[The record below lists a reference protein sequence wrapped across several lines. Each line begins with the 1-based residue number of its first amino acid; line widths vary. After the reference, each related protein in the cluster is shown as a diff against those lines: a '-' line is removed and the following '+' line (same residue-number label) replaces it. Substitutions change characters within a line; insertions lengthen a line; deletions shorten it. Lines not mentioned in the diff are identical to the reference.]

1 MRPSNISGISSKP
14 SASPVKSAAPLA
26 SAPHVAQWGLLLAT
40 SFVAALVL
48 EWIGL
53 PAALLLGPMIGG
65 VTVGVNGGAIR
76 VARPLFYAAQAILGC
91 LIARAITPA
100 IVVAFLKEAPLF
112 VSVILAVVAA
122 SSLIGWL
129 MSRWGALPG
138 STAVWG
144 TSPGAASAMM
154 IMAEAHGADAQT
166 VALMQYLRVVF
177 VASAASLIARFWL
190 GGPGAVHP
198 VAWLSPIQTLSLA
211 ETLALAAFGA
221 VAGRLL
227 RIPAGP
233 ILLPMMLGAILHGF
247 GLIAIELPQLLLALA
262 YAIIGWSIG
271 LGFTRKILIHA
282 WRALPQIILSILVL
296 IGFCW
301 LLGLLLTA
309 LVGVDPLT
317 AYLSTSPGGIDS
329 VAIIASSSNVDIS
342 FIMAMQTTRLLLVLL
357 IGPPLARFVARAAT
371 A

>member
-1 MRPSNISGISSKP
+1 MSGSSRIAAA
-14 SASPVKSAAPLA
+14 ASLA
-26 SAPHVAQWGLLLAT
+26 SAPQVAQWGLLLAA
-40 SFVAALVL
+40 SFVTALVL

-65 VTVGVNGGAIR
+65 ILVGVNGGAIR
-76 VARPLFYAAQAILGC
+76 VARPLYYAAQAVLGC

-100 IVVAFLKEAPLF
+100 IVVAFFKDGPLF
-112 VSVILAVVAA
+112 VGVILAIVGA

-129 MSRWGALPG
+129 TSRWGALPG

-144 TSPGAASAMM
+144 TAPGAASAMM
-154 IMAEAHGADAQT
+154 IMAEAYGADAQT

-190 GGPGAVHP
+190 GGSGPAHP
-198 VAWLSPIQTLSLA
+198 SAWLAPLHAAPFAQTM
-211 ETLALAAFGA
+211 ALAVLGA

-227 RIPAGP
+227 RVPAGP
-233 ILLPMMLGAILHGF
+233 ILLTLVLGAILHGF
-247 GLIAIELPQLLLALA
+247 GLIEIELPQLLLALA
-262 YAIIGWSIG
+262 YAMIGWSIG
-271 LGFTRKILIHA
+271 LGFTRGILVHA
-282 WRALPQIILSILVL
+282 WRAMPQIILSILIL

-301 LLGLLLTA
+301 LLALLLTA
-309 LVGVDPLT
+309 TVGVDPLT

-342 FIMAMQTTRLLLVLL
+342 FVMALQTTRLLVVLF
-357 IGPPLARFVARAAT
+357 IGPPLARFVADRAG
-371 A
+371 